1 MNELK
6 KIKGNGECMDC
17 GRKSVNWVSV
27 NLGIFICMRC
37 AGIHR
42 SLGTHISFVRSLTLD
57 NLTDKEYKTLKEIGN
72 EKAKKIYEANVPEHI
87 QRPNESSDDTYI
99 EKWIKDKYLRQLY
112 KKNEDI
118 LPPTKISQS
127 IDLLQL

>member
-6 KIKGNGECMDC
+6 KIKGNGECIDC
-17 GRKSVNWVSV
+17 GRKTVNWVSV

-57 NLTDKEYKTLKEIGN
+57 NLTEKEYQKLKEIGN
-72 EKAKKIYEANVPEHI
+72 EKAKKIYEANVPSHI
-87 QRPNESSDDTYI
+87 QRPNEFSDEYQI
-99 EKWIKDKYLRQLY
+99 EKWIKDKYLRLLY
-112 KKNEDI
+112 KSDEDI